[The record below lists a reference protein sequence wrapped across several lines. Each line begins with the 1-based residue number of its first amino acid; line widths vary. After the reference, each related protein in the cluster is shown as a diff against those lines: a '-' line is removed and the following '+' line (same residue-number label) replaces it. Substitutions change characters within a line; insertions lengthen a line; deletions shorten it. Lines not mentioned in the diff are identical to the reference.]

1 MRLSGALHSQSEIN
15 IFKAVDISFVKTALA
30 QKQTAGN
37 QKRSAGQR
45 PEKTLAGCQLMRH
58 RQALINMSGNAF
70 RPERDAQMLH
80 GLIRVHQQRASR
92 AEPGGK
98 GKLRQQGRQPS
109 RQNERIVIEE
119 KKKIRPGR
127 SGSGIACRG
136 KIPVFLEPDTPEMPA
151 EKPLTERFKVLCRL
165 IGGAVVHNHDF
176 QPRRAVFR
184 QADQALPGQF
194 PVIEHG
200 DYNGNS
206 AAHARRPPQNLFEN
220 LRFLF

>member
-1 MRLSGALHSQSEIN
+1 MPAY
-15 IFKAVDISFVKTALA
+15 ATP
-30 QKQTAGN
+30 AGFDKYVR
-37 QKRSAGQR
+37 QCLPARTRCPDAARSYPGTSAAGQPR
-45 PEKTLAGCQLMRH
+45 RAGR
-58 RQALINMSGNAF
+58 
-70 RPERDAQMLH
+70 
-80 GLIRVHQQRASR
+80 
-92 AEPGGK
+92 K
-98 GKLRQQGRQPS
+98 GKTPPAGAAAI

-184 QADQALPGQF
+184 QADQALPGSV
-194 PVIEHG
+194 PS
-200 DYNGNS
+200 Y
-206 AAHARRPPQNLFEN
+206 
-220 LRFLF
+220 